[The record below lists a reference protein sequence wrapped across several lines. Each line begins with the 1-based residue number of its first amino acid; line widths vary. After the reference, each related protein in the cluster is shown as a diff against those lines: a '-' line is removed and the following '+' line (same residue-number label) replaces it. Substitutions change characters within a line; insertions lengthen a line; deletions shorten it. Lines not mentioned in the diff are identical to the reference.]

1 MEPTPDFVLPIPAA
15 DTPLSEE
22 EFLQQVRQAWQVC
35 ERFDLQ
41 TEIWRGQ
48 ILRAVR
54 DRYRHQGDERGI
66 GFQQWLQEHEIS
78 KRRADDLIQL
88 ADRADELL
96 KERPLPPEAIARFSK
111 RAFLETAAADP
122 EVQAL
127 ITQAAAAGD
136 RITHRE
142 VRQLQAEWTALHS
155 DLLPPVV
162 RQKASDRTLAPRYI
176 APLVKELEKLPP
188 QQQQELSQE
197 LASDPSVETVKEITA
212 TARQL
217 SRYLEA
223 ALQIQALN
231 AHPVDL
237 EQVLIEAQ
245 RLEQLQT
252 VADLLQQAAQLEST
266 IARLYTTWQ
275 RLSHLSDRLYQA
287 SGASTPQLQALLEA
301 LDFLS
306 GDMVQIELAGQIVK
320 LHIFSESETNALDS
334 PPEF

>member
-78 KRRADDLIQL
+78 KGRANDLIQL

-96 KERPLPPEAIARFSK
+96 KECPLPPEAISRFSK
-111 RAFLETAAADP
+111 RAFLETATADP
-122 EVQAL
+122 QVQAL

-136 RITHRE
+136 RITHRQ
-142 VRQLQAEWTALHS
+142 VRQLQEEWTALHS

-162 RQKASDRTLAPRYI
+162 RQKASDRTLAPRYV

-188 QQQQELSQE
+188 QQQQELCQE
-197 LASDPSVETVKEITA
+197 LASDPSVETVKEVTA

-223 ALQIQALN
+223 APQIQALN

-237 EQVLIEAQ
+237 EQVLMEAQ
-245 RLEQLQT
+245 RLEHLQT

-275 RLSHLSDRLYQA
+275 RLSELSDRLYQE

-306 GDMVQIELAGQIVK
+306 GDIVQINLAGKTIK
-320 LHIFSESETNALDS
+320 LHIFAETKTYSPDS
-334 PPEF
+334 AAEF

>member
-78 KRRADDLIQL
+78 KGRANDLIQL

-96 KERPLPPEAIARFSK
+96 KECPLPPEAISRFSK
-111 RAFLETAAADP
+111 RAFLETATADP
-122 EVQAL
+122 QVQAL

-136 RITHRE
+136 RITHRQ
-142 VRQLQAEWTALHS
+142 VRQLQEEWTALHS

-162 RQKASDRTLAPRYI
+162 RQKASDRTLAPPLCCPLGQRI
-176 APLVKELEKLPP
+176 RKAPPPSSSRNSAKNWLATPVWKQLRKSQRRLANSAAILRLLPRFKP
-188 QQQQELSQE
+188 
-197 LASDPSVETVKEITA
+197 
-212 TARQL
+212 
-217 SRYLEA
+217 
-223 ALQIQALN
+223 
-231 AHPVDL
+231 
-237 EQVLIEAQ
+237 
-245 RLEQLQT
+245 
-252 VADLLQQAAQLEST
+252 
-266 IARLYTTWQ
+266 
-275 RLSHLSDRLYQA
+275 
-287 SGASTPQLQALLEA
+287 STPTPW
-301 LDFLS
+301 
-306 GDMVQIELAGQIVK
+306 I
-320 LHIFSESETNALDS
+320 
-334 PPEF
+334 

>member
-78 KRRADDLIQL
+78 KGRANDLIQL

-96 KERPLPPEAIARFSK
+96 KECPLPPEAISRFSK
-111 RAFLETAAADP
+111 RAFLETATADP
-122 EVQAL
+122 QVQAL

-136 RITHRE
+136 RITHRQ
-142 VRQLQAEWTALHS
+142 VRQLQEEWTALHS

-162 RQKASDRTLAPRYI
+162 RQKASDRTLAPRYV

-188 QQQQELSQE
+188 QQQQELCQE
-197 LASDPSVETVKEITA
+197 LASDPSVETVKEVTA

-223 ALQIQALN
+223 APQIQALN

-237 EQVLIEAQ
+237 EQVLMEAQ
-245 RLEQLQT
+245 RLEHLQT

-275 RLSHLSDRLYQA
+275 RLSELSDRLYQE

-306 GDMVQIELAGQIVK
+306 GDIVQINLAGKTIK
-320 LHIFSESETNALDS
+320 LHIFAETKTCSPDS
-334 PPEF
+334 AAEF

>member
-1 MEPTPDFVLPIPAA
+1 MEPTPEFVLPIPAA

-48 ILRAVR
+48 ILRTVR

-78 KRRADDLIQL
+78 KRRAYDLIQL

-96 KERPLPPEAIARFSK
+96 RECPLPPAAISRFSK

-122 EVQAL
+122 QVQAL

-136 RITHRE
+136 RITHRQ
-142 VRQLQAEWTALHS
+142 VRQLQEEWTALHS

-162 RQKASDRTLAPRYI
+162 RQRAGDRTLAPRYV

-188 QQQQELSQE
+188 PQQQELCQE
-197 LASDPSVETVKEITA
+197 LASDPTVDTVKEVTA

-217 SRYLEA
+217 RRYLEA
-223 ALQIQALN
+223 APQIQALN
-231 AHPVDL
+231 SHPVDL
-237 EQVLIEAQ
+237 EQVLMEAQ
-245 RLEQLQT
+245 RLGQLQT
-252 VADLLQQAAQLEST
+252 VTDFLQQAAQLEST

-275 RLSHLSDRLYQA
+275 RLGRLSDRLYQE

-301 LDFLS
+301 LEVLF
-306 GDMVQIELAGQIVK
+306 GDIVQIDLAGQTIK
-320 LHIFSESETNALDS
+320 LHIFSENQSAVPTS
-334 PPEF
+334 P